1 MIIFDFDLTLVNTQ
15 PIEKLRSERRWKDI
29 MAQAGELEVYPGIT
43 ELLKELA
50 TRNQT
55 LAIVTNSPDM
65 LPRYLISQHE
75 WPIDIVLGYHQ
86 VTRKKPDPEG
96 ILLAVKM
103 AGANPD
109 NTFHVGDQPEDTEAS
124 RAANVTAIGAGWG
137 LVDTQFLQASALDYF
152 FASVDELRNFL
163 LETV

>member
-15 PIEKLRSERRWKDI
+15 PTEKLRSERKWKDV
-29 MAQAGELEVYPGIT
+29 MAQAGKLEVYSGIT

-50 TRNQT
+50 ARNQT

-65 LPRYLISQHE
+65 VPRYFIRKHE
-75 WPIDIVLGYHQ
+75 WPVDIVLGYHQ
-86 VTRKKPDPEG
+86 ISRKKPDPEG
-96 ILLAVKM
+96 LFLAMKK
-103 AGANPD
+103 AGANSD

-124 RAANVTAIGAGWG
+124 RAASVTSVGAGWG
-137 LVDTQFLQASALDYF
+137 LADTRFLKTSAPDYF
-152 FASVDELRNFL
+152 FASVAELRNFL

>member
-29 MAQAGELEVYPGIT
+29 MAQVGELEVYPGIT

-65 LPRYLISQHE
+65 VPRYFIRQYE

-86 VTRKKPDPEG
+86 VSRKKPNPEG
-96 ILLAVKM
+96 LFLAMEKT
-103 AGANPD
+103 GANPD
-109 NTFHVGDQPEDTEAS
+109 NTFHVGDQPEDTKAS

-137 LVDTQFLQASALDYF
+137 LADTWSLEVSAPDYF
-152 FASVDELRNFL
+152 FTSVAELRDFL
-163 LETV
+163 L

>member
-1 MIIFDFDLTLVNTQ
+1 MIIFDFDLTLVDTQ
-15 PIEKLRSERRWKDI
+15 PVEKLRTQRKWREV
-29 MAQAGELEVYPGIT
+29 MARAGGLEVYSGIN
-43 ELLKELA
+43 ELLRQLA
-50 TRNQT
+50 ARNQT

-65 LPRYLISQHE
+65 VPRYFIRQYE

-86 VTRKKPDPEG
+86 VSRKKPDPEG
-96 ILLAVKM
+96 ILLAIKR

-137 LVDTQFLQASALDYF
+137 LVDTRFLRASVPDYF
-152 FASVDELRNFL
+152 FASVAELQNFL